1 MANRIALELIA
12 DANPLLKGLQQAQQ
26 SIDRFTDAA
35 ADAGHA
41 IGGGLSS
48 AIDKFTNFSKG
59 GASAAGL
66 LAGGMAAAAASAVAL
81 TASAGREVEAIDM
94 LSQKTGIAVTTLQ
107 SWSVIMAENDFQA
120 ESLTSSMRTL
130 SKKIVEARDPASEA
144 AKAFKEM
151 GIQAKDLGST
161 ESVIRAVADRFAEM
175 PDGIDKAN
183 YASEL
188 FGKAGLEL
196 IPILNRGSKAL
207 DESKEAAKRFG
218 ADLNELQRSGL
229 KNADDAMDRVGVAAT
244 ALKQN
249 LASVFAPAVEYG
261 AQALAEVMGILAR
274 WAREV
279 DTALDTLAI
288 RITHIGL
295 AAKEL
300 GAVLFS
306 KDVIDTA
313 AWRQAFD
320 NISMID
326 KEAAKLIE
334 KRRALAITPDT
345 KGSDVAM
352 GASKS
357 VQQVT
362 KATKPVRGDVQD
374 EHIREFQEV
383 QRLTEQYRK
392 GLIELSNQSAAA
404 LRKELDLYFETEK
417 KIDVVTDQE
426 QAGMQIVQQATEAWA
441 HRNDTLELAAD
452 RAKVV
457 DEAQQALFQTEG
469 VLFGNSENAIRAR
482 MELIEAEGALRRR
495 TIEESIF
502 DERKRTAAL
511 ENLDLELDTKRR
523 QAVQAFPTFFQQQMK
538 AIVDSNAFSI
548 SQITT
553 TWTSG
558 LANAAVNGGNFVQQA
573 WKSTQM
579 AVLQGFLNLGVQL
592 IAREALTAS
601 VRLGIISTAAAA
613 ELGINT
619 AKNAAIVGGDAAAAS
634 ATTSI
639 WAGAGAAITGT
650 FAAVSGA
657 IAGFFTGTIIPM
669 FVTLGEVVT
678 TFLSAIASSLDISI
692 FGAPFSI
699 PVWAAVGVIAAA
711 VGVIS
716 AFAFADGGV
725 VTGPTMGLI
734 GEAGSSEAVIP
745 LNKRGA
751 AFMREALGGGGGGG
765 GPTTV
770 IVELDGR
777 VLTKS
782 VFENM
787 PSVMRLRGMTA

>member
-26 SIDRFTDAA
+26 SIDRFADAA

-59 GASAAGL
+59 GAAAAGL

-144 AKAFKEM
+144 AKAFKDM

-345 KGSDVAM
+345 KGSDVAL

-357 VQQVT
+357 VQRVA
-362 KATKPVRGDVQD
+362 KAAKPVRGDVQD
-374 EHIREFQEV
+374 EHVREFQEV

-441 HRNDTLELAAD
+441 HRNDALEMAAE

-457 DEAQQALFQTEG
+457 DDAQQALFQTEG

-592 IAREALTAS
+592 IAREALTTS
-601 VRLGIISTAAAA
+601 VRLGIISSATAA
-613 ELGINT
+613 EMGLNT
-619 AKNAAIVGGDAAAAS
+619 AKNATIVAGDAAAAT

-678 TFLSAIASSLDISI
+678 TFLSAIATSLDISI
-692 FGAPFSI
+692 FGAAFSI

-711 VGVIS
+711 VGVIA

>member
-26 SIDRFTDAA
+26 SIDRFADAA

-59 GASAAGL
+59 GAAAAGL

-144 AKAFKEM
+144 AKAFKDM

-345 KGSDVAM
+345 KGSDVAL

-357 VQQVT
+357 VQRVA
-362 KATKPVRGDVQD
+362 KAAKPVRGDVQD
-374 EHIREFQEV
+374 EHVREFQEV

-441 HRNDTLELAAD
+441 HRNDALEMAAE

-457 DEAQQALFQTEG
+457 DDAQQALFQTEG

-502 DERKRTAAL
+502 DERQRAAAL
-511 ENLDLELDTKRR
+511 ENLDMELDTKRR

-592 IAREALTAS
+592 IAREALTTS
-601 VRLGIISTAAAA
+601 VRLGIISSAAAA
-613 ELGINT
+613 EMGLNT
-619 AKNAAIVGGDAAAAS
+619 AKNATIVAGDAAAAT

-678 TFLSAIASSLDISI
+678 TFLSAIATSLDISI
-692 FGAPFSI
+692 FGAAFSI

-711 VGVIS
+711 VGVIA

>member
-417 KIDVVTDQE
+417 KIDVATDQE

-592 IAREALTAS
+592 IAREALTTS
-601 VRLGIISTAAAA
+601 VRLGIISSAAAA
-613 ELGINT
+613 ELGLNT
-619 AKNAAIVGGDAAAAS
+619 AKNATIVAGDAAAAT

-678 TFLSAIASSLDISI
+678 TFLSAIATSLDISI
-692 FGAPFSI
+692 FGAAFSI

>member
-592 IAREALTAS
+592 IAREALTTS
-601 VRLGIISTAAAA
+601 VRLGIISSAAAA
-613 ELGINT
+613 ELGLNT
-619 AKNAAIVGGDAAAAS
+619 AKNATIVAGDAAAAT

-678 TFLSAIASSLDISI
+678 TFLSAIATSLDISI
-692 FGAPFSI
+692 FGAAFSI